1 MKGKKMKLNKNQIE
15 FYNRI
20 ELNDKLRKISNEYNI
35 SMYKLKKFYNAI
47 NNNEKF
53 DIQINIIE
61 EKQIKYLLFQD
72 RLILA

>member
-1 MKGKKMKLNKNQIE
+1 MKLNKNQIE

-47 NNNEKF
+47 NNNEEF

-72 RLILA
+72 RLVLA

>member
-1 MKGKKMKLNKNQIE
+1 MKLNKNQIE

-72 RLILA
+72 RVVLA

>member
-1 MKGKKMKLNKNQIE
+1 MKLNKNQIE

-72 RLILA
+72 RLVLA

>member
-1 MKGKKMKLNKNQIE
+1 MKLNKNQIE

-20 ELNDKLRKISNEYNI
+20 ELNSKLRKISSEYNI

-72 RLILA
+72 RLVLA

>member
-1 MKGKKMKLNKNQIE
+1 MVIKYQKKLI
-15 FYNRI
+15 
-20 ELNDKLRKISNEYNI
+20 DH
-35 SMYKLKKFYNAI
+35 I

-72 RLILA
+72 RLVLA

>member
-1 MKGKKMKLNKNQIE
+1 MKLNKNQIE

-20 ELNDKLRKISNEYNI
+20 ELNSKLRKISKEYNI

-72 RLILA
+72 RLVLA

>member
-20 ELNDKLRKISNEYNI
+20 ELNDKLRKISSEYNI

-47 NNNEKF
+47 NNNDQF

-72 RLILA
+72 RLVLA

>member
-1 MKGKKMKLNKNQIE
+1 MKLNKNQIE

>member
-1 MKGKKMKLNKNQIE
+1 MKLNKNQIE

-47 NNNEKF
+47 NNNDQF

-72 RLILA
+72 RLVLA

>member
-1 MKGKKMKLNKNQIE
+1 MKLNKNQIE

-20 ELNDKLRKISNEYNI
+20 ELNSKLRKISNEYNI

-53 DIQINIIE
+53 DIHINIIE

>member
-1 MKGKKMKLNKNQIE
+1 MKLNKNQIE

-47 NNNEKF
+47 NNNAQF

-72 RLILA
+72 RLVLA

>member
-20 ELNDKLRKISNEYNI
+20 ELNSKLRKISNEYNI

-72 RLILA
+72 RLVLA

>member
-1 MKGKKMKLNKNQIE
+1 MKLNKNQIE

-20 ELNDKLRKISNEYNI
+20 ELNSILRKISNEYNI

-72 RLILA
+72 RLVLA

>member
-1 MKGKKMKLNKNQIE
+1 MELNKNQIE

-72 RLILA
+72 RLVLA

>member
-72 RLILA
+72 RLVLA

>member
-1 MKGKKMKLNKNQIE
+1 MKLNKNQIE

-20 ELNDKLRKISNEYNI
+20 ELNSKLRKISNEYNI

-47 NNNEKF
+47 NNNDQF
-53 DIQINIIE
+53 DIKINIIE

-72 RLILA
+72 RLVLA

>member
-20 ELNDKLRKISNEYNI
+20 ELNSKLRKISNEYNI

-47 NNNEKF
+47 NNN
-53 DIQINIIE
+53 
-61 EKQIKYLLFQD
+61 
-72 RLILA
+72 

>member
-1 MKGKKMKLNKNQIE
+1 MRLTKNQIE
-15 FYNRI
+15 YYNRI
-20 ELNDKLRKISNEYNI
+20 DLNKKLRKISNEYNI
-35 SMYKLKKFYNAI
+35 SMNKLKKLYHSI
-47 NNNEKF
+47 NNNDQF

>member
-1 MKGKKMKLNKNQIE
+1 MKLNKNQIE

-20 ELNDKLRKISNEYNI
+20 ELNDKLRKISSEYNI

-47 NNNEKF
+47 NNNDQF

-72 RLILA
+72 RLVLA

>member
-1 MKGKKMKLNKNQIE
+1 MKGEKMKLNKNQIE

-72 RLILA
+72 RLVLA

>member
-1 MKGKKMKLNKNQIE
+1 MKLNKNQIE

-20 ELNDKLRKISNEYNI
+20 ELNSKLRKISNEYNI

-47 NNNEKF
+47 NNNDQF

-72 RLILA
+72 RLVLA

>member
-1 MKGKKMKLNKNQIE
+1 MKLNKNQIE

-20 ELNDKLRKISNEYNI
+20 ELNDKLMKISNEYNI
-35 SMYKLKKFYNAI
+35 SMYKLKFYNAI

-72 RLILA
+72 RLVLA

>member
-1 MKGKKMKLNKNQIE
+1 MKLNKNQIE

-47 NNNEKF
+47 NSNEKF

-72 RLILA
+72 RLVLA